1 MYRACC
7 NFKVCVIWELDVP
20 MAFHKWL
27 ESLWFIWSFDNHL
40 SVYDCVGFSV
50 LVLLFINV
58 WLWIAPSCAA
68 VRQLANQ

>member
-7 NFKVCVIWELDVP
+7 NFKVCVIWALDVP
-20 MAFHKWL
+20 MGFHKWL

-40 SVYDCVGFSV
+40 SMYDCVGFSV

-58 WLWIAPSCAA
+58 WLWMAPSCAA
-68 VRQLANQ
+68 VMQLANQ